1 MPVER
6 PNNNLVTGHINEIVC
21 EYKLVFVV
29 TQELGVLYFQTPT
42 DFKTVPQVKPVRN
55 TD

>member
-1 MPVER
+1 MELFANSQKKARMPVER

-29 TQELGVLYFQTPT
+29 TQELGVL
-42 DFKTVPQVKPVRN
+42 
-55 TD
+55 